1 MTRPPAA
8 SGGSPKKRGSTANK
22 RTSAPKKRV
31 SAVNKRA
38 SGPKKRGSAPKG
50 GASSQREIRL
60 GGSSIRVGRGLFE
73 NAGAIAREVAPAH
86 RYALIT
92 DSNVGPLY
100 AEKVRNQL
108 EKGSAEVLTI
118 PAGESNKTRESWGR
132 LTDQMLAKK
141 FGRDSVVIALGGGV
155 VGDLAGFVAATF
167 MRGIPVV
174 QIPTTLVAMVDA
186 SIGGKTAVDTPA
198 GKNLVGAFHAPA
210 AVLVDPQLLATLPLR
225 ELRAG
230 FAEIVKHGVIA
241 DDVYL
246 REVASLASEMLS
258 AGGGL
263 ASDRMLSLIV
273 RSVEIKAEIVSRDE
287 REDGLRKTLNF
298 GHTIGH
304 AVELVSGYSLL
315 HGEAVA
321 IGMALEGRL
330 AEQIGVARAGTAAT
344 IVKALQS
351 AGLPTD
357 LPTGLMAGEVIEA
370 MKSDKKGVSGRTRF
384 ALPLRIG
391 AMAGAK
397 TGWSVQVGDDQLREV
412 LG

>member
-1 MTRPPAA
+1 MTPPPAA
-8 SGGSPKKRGSTANK
+8 SGGSPKRRGS
-22 RTSAPKKRV
+22 
-31 SAVNKRA
+31 
-38 SGPKKRGSAPKG
+38 PKKRGSAPKK
-50 GASSQREIRL
+50 AAPFPREIRL
-60 GGSSIRVGRGLFE
+60 GGSSIRVGRGLFDQ
-73 NAGAIAREVAPAH
+73 AGAITREVAPAH

-92 DSNVGPLY
+92 DFNVGPLY

-108 EKGSAEVLTI
+108 ENGSAEILTI
-118 PAGESNKTRESWGR
+118 PAGEPNKTRESWAR

-186 SIGGKTAVDTPA
+186 AIGGKTAVDTIA
-198 GKNLVGAFHAPA
+198 GKNLVGAFHPPA
-210 AVLVDPQLLATLPLR
+210 AVLVDQQLLATLPLR
-225 ELRAG
+225 EMRAG

-246 REVASLASEMLS
+246 REVASGASEMLS
-258 AGGGL
+258 AAGGS

-273 RSVEIKAEIVSRDE
+273 RSIEIKADIVSRDE
-287 REDGLRKTLNF
+287 REEGLRKTLNF

-304 AVELVSGYSLL
+304 AIELVSGYSLL

-321 IGMALEGRL
+321 IGMTLEGRL
-330 AEQIGVARAGTAAT
+330 AEKIGVAKAGTAAT

-357 LPTGLMAGEVIEA
+357 LPTGFEAEEVIEA
-370 MKSDKKGVSGRTRF
+370 MKADKKGKSGKTRF
-384 ALPLRIG
+384 ALPLRVG
-391 AMAGAK
+391 AMAGAA
-397 TGWSVQVGDDQLREV
+397 TGWSVQVSDDQLREV